1 MDSQLSPA
9 RDEELEAQLEE
20 RADYIPLERLERETA
35 VTDFYESV
43 HRKLIHTGTKLLSG
57 PRGCGKTHLM
67 RYTYLQCVKK
77 AALPLAVYASFNR
90 YYRLEPL
97 LREQIS
103 AISTFHTWML
113 TVLLRGLADSA
124 IDLLGPAGAVV
135 FETASGIAPDSLN
148 DLTARIERGQQ
159 LGPELQVV
167 AERVTIIHLQEAI
180 RAITKHAGRSRAVLL
195 LDDAALTLTR
205 EYLHE
210 FFDVVRAIKTSNIT
224 PKASVYPGT
233 TEYGPNFH
241 AAQEAETV
249 SVWLSPEGAAYQ
261 NTMMQ
266 IAELRHQNLGDLQPD
281 AVRYLMYAAFGVPRA
296 FLVLLRGLQQSSQ
309 GTTQSSVNRLIE
321 DHAKARMAE
330 YRSLKLKMPKFAS
343 IIEIGAILFG
353 KLVSDLKTH
362 NAAQDRPTMVVG
374 LAGADNDA
382 PIERVLSLLV
392 EAGLL
397 HELHSVSHG
406 TDRTYRRFIVSLAT
420 LMEERAFSGGKRGAA
435 MRDVV
440 EVIAAEQTSKHPLRR
455 SISTLLAKEQVARLQ
470 PDLPECAKCHSARL
484 SANQRFCHN
493 CGNELVDTSAFAECM
508 KTRVSEV
515 PGLTTWTRSKLEEI
529 ETFKTLG
536 EFLADPNPAARLR
549 KIHMVG
555 ETRAK
560 RITQIVTG
568 YVDEY
573 LS

>member
-1 MDSQLSPA
+1 MNNRSAPA
-9 RDEELEAQLEE
+9 PDEELEAQLEE
-20 RADYIPLERLERETA
+20 RADYIPLERLESETA

-77 AALPLAVYASFNR
+77 PDLPLAVYASFNR

-97 LREQIS
+97 LREQTS
-103 AISTFHTWML
+103 AISTFHIWML
-113 TVLLRGLADSA
+113 AVLLRGLADSV
-124 IDLLGPAGAVV
+124 IDFLGSSGAAF
-135 FETASGIAPDSLN
+135 FERASGIAPDRLN

-159 LGPELQVV
+159 LDAELQVV
-167 AERVTIIHLQEAI
+167 AERVTIIHLQQAI
-180 RAITKHAGRSRAVLL
+180 QKITKKAGRTRAVLL

-210 FFDVVRAIKTSNIT
+210 FFDVVRAVKTSSIT

-296 FLVLLRGLQQSSQ
+296 FLVLLRGLQQTRQS
-309 GTTQSSVNRLIE
+309 TTQANVNRLIE

-330 YRSLKLKMPKFAS
+330 YLSLKLKMPKFAS
-343 IIEIGAILFG
+343 IIEIGGVLFG
-353 KLVSDLKTH
+353 KLVSDLKVY

-374 LAGADNDA
+374 LAGADNGA
-382 PIERVLSLLV
+382 AIERVLSLLI

-406 TDRTYRRFIVSLAT
+406 TDRTYRRFIVNLAT

-435 MRDVV
+435 MREVV
-440 EVIAAEQTSKHPLRR
+440 DVIAAEQTSKHPLRR
-455 SISTLLAKEQVARLQ
+455 SISTLLTKEQVARLQ
-470 PDLPECAKCHSARL
+470 PDLPECAKCRTARL

-493 CGNELVDTSAFAECM
+493 CGSELVDTSAFAQCM
-508 KTRVSEV
+508 TTKVSEV

-549 KIHMVG
+549 KIHMIG
-555 ETRAK
+555 ELRAK